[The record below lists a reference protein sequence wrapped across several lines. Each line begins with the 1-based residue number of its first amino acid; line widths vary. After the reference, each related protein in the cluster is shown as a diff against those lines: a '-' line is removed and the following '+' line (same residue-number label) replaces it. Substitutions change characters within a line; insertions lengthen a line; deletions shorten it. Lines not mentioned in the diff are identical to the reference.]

1 MKRSYWRQG
10 TGTARTDLG
19 RHDRSIVIK
28 EVSFLLGEI
37 ELLGVLRDGDP

>member
-1 MKRSYWRQG
+1 MVQVLLCDMKRSYWR
-10 TGTARTDLG
+10 
-19 RHDRSIVIK
+19 RSIVIR